1 MRFLEIWQALRR
13 LRHQPM
19 FAACVV
25 AVLALAIGANT
36 AMFAVV
42 NAILIRP
49 LPFTNPDRLITLT
62 FVRPGT
68 DRQPLSL
75 LDVQDLRDENRTLDG
90 IVSMFGWSANL
101 TGSGDAERL
110 SGMRVSADYFELTG
124 APVALG
130 RPIRREDEQR
140 AVAVISH
147 GLWQRRFGG
156 APEAVG
162 KSIVLNGEAFTIVGV
177 LKPDFVALV
186 RETEIVVPYSPATD
200 VRRNNRAQGFLRV
213 IARLKPGVT
222 IAQATDDLNTIGKRL
237 RDQYPDSHGSDTAVR
252 VVPLHEEVSGRSSS
266 MLWMLLGAVV
276 LVLLVACAN
285 IANLFLVRGT
295 AYRRELAVRAALGAS
310 RSRIVGQ
317 LLAEAMLLGLI
328 GGALGLVL
336 ARALVQAVIVAQP
349 ANLPRVA
356 EVGIDLRVAV
366 FTLLVSIGTSL
377 LVGIV
382 PALHAPR
389 ADVRD
394 ALQRGERGSSGGGN
408 RLRAVLVFTEV
419 ALSTMLLMTAAL
431 LARSFQY
438 VQAVDPGFRP
448 AQVLTVRLSLPRA
461 RYGGRTAIENFYKQV
476 QPRLASMPGVQAV
489 AAANVVP
496 MNGYLATA
504 AFYVDGVLS
513 KDAPEAHY
521 RMISPDYFRALG
533 IPLHRGRIFSDS
545 DRADA
550 PAVAIINETLARQFF
565 GGRDPIGSR
574 MRLADGEKVPR
585 EVQVVGI
592 VGDVRHFGLE
602 KEATIEVYVPI
613 GQVPDPTTIWLANNM
628 YWVVQTDSSPLSAAN
643 AVRREVAA
651 VDPAV
656 PASFVRSMDQWLGG
670 TLAARRFN
678 LELVSAFAVA
688 ALLLAIVGV
697 YAVSA
702 FAVTARTREIGIRV
716 ALGASRPQVMGVML
730 RGGLSP
736 VIAGLAAGTGIG
748 LLLAPGL
755 SGLLFGVT
763 PRDLVS
769 LVVTVTV
776 LASAALLAN
785 IVPARRA
792 ANVDPIVALRVE

>member
-1 MRFLEIWQALRR
+1 MRFLEIWHALRR
-13 LRHQPM
+13 MRHQPV
-19 FAACVV
+19 FAACVI

-62 FVRPGT
+62 ILRPGT

-75 LDVQDLRDENRTLDG
+75 PDLDDLRESNRTLDG
-90 IVSMFGWSANL
+90 IVSMFGWSANF

-110 SGMRVSADYFELTG
+110 SGMRVSADYFEVTG

-130 RPIRREDEQR
+130 RPIQRDDEQR
-140 AVAVISH
+140 AVALISY

-156 APEAVG
+156 TADAVG

-177 LKPDFVALV
+177 LRSDFVALV
-186 RETEIVVPYSPATD
+186 REAEIVVPYSPATD
-200 VRRNNRAQGFLRV
+200 VRRGHRAQGFLRV
-213 IARLKPGVT
+213 IARLHPGVT
-222 IAQATDDLNTIGKRL
+222 VTQATEDLNAIDTRL
-237 RDQYPDSHGSDTAVR
+237 REQYPDSHGADTGVR
-252 VVPLHEEVSGRSSS
+252 VVPLHEEVSGRSST
-266 MLWMLLGAVV
+266 MLWMLLGAVA

-317 LLAEAMLLGLI
+317 LLAEAMILGLI
-328 GGALGLVL
+328 GGGLGLVL
-336 ARALVQAVIVAQP
+336 ARALVQAVIAAQP

-356 EVGIDLRVAV
+356 EIGIDLRVAF
-366 FTLLVSIGTSL
+366 FTLLVSIGTSV

-382 PALHAPR
+382 PALQAPR

-394 ALQRGERGSSGGGN
+394 ALQQGERGSSGGGN
-408 RLRAVLVFTEV
+408 RIRAALVFAEV
-419 ALSTMLLMTAAL
+419 ALSTVLLMIAAL
-431 LARSFQY
+431 LGRSFQY

-461 RYGGRTAIENFYKQV
+461 RYSGRAAIENFYKQV
-476 QPRLASMPGVQAV
+476 QPRLAAAPGVRAV

-504 AFYVDGVLS
+504 AFYVDGIIS

-533 IPLHRGRIFSDS
+533 IPLRRGRPFSDT

-565 GGRDPIGSR
+565 NGHDPIGRR
-574 MRLADGEKVPR
+574 MRLGDGEKVPR
-585 EVQVVGI
+585 EVQIVGV

-602 KEATIEVYVPI
+602 KEATSEVYVPI

-628 YWVVQTDSSPLSAAN
+628 YWVVQTDGAPLSAAN

-651 VDPAV
+651 VDPGV
-656 PASFVRSMDQWLGG
+656 PASFVRSMDQWLGS

-678 LELVSAFAVA
+678 LQLVSAFAAA

-716 ALGASRPQVMGVML
+716 ALGASRGQVMGVML
-730 RGGLSP
+730 RGGLLP
-736 VIAGLAAGTGIG
+736 AIGGLAAGTAVG
-748 LLLAPGL
+748 LLFAPAL

-769 LVVTVTV
+769 LIVTVTV

-785 IVPARRA
+785 IVPALRA

>member
-1 MRFLEIWQALRR
+1 MRLLDLWYAVRR
-13 LRHQPM
+13 LRHQPL
-19 FAACVV
+19 FAAGVV
-25 AVLALAIGANT
+25 AVLTLAIGANT

-49 LPFTNPDRLITLT
+49 LPFTNPDRLITFTIL
-62 FVRPGT
+62 RPGT

-75 LDVQDLRDENRTLDG
+75 LDLQDLRASNHTLDG
-90 IVSMFGWSANL
+90 IVSMFGWSANF
-101 TGSGDAERL
+101 TGGGDAERL
-110 SGMRVSADYFELTG
+110 SGMRVSADYFEVTG
-124 APVALG
+124 ARLALG
-130 RPIRREDEQR
+130 RPIQREDEPR
-140 AVAVISH
+140 SVVLISH

-156 APEAVG
+156 TPDAIG
-162 KSIVLNGEAFTIVGV
+162 KSMVLNGEAFTIVGI
-177 LKPDFVALV
+177 LRPDFVALV
-186 RETEIVVPYSPATD
+186 RDAEIVVPYSPATD
-200 VRRNNRAQGFLRV
+200 VRRKNRAQAFLRV
-213 IARLKPGVT
+213 IARLHPGITVT
-222 IAQATDDLNTIGKRL
+222 QATDDLNAIDKRL
-237 RDQYPDSHGSDTAVR
+237 REEYPESHGADTGVR
-252 VVPLHEEVSGRSSS
+252 VVPLHQEVSGPSSS
-266 MLWMLLGAVV
+266 MLWLLVGAVV

-317 LLAEAMLLGLI
+317 LLAEALMLGLI
-328 GGALGLVL
+328 GGGLGLVL
-336 ARALVQAVIVAQP
+336 ARVLVQAVIAVQP

-356 EVGIDLRVAV
+356 EIGIDLRVAF
-366 FTLLVSIGTSL
+366 FTLLVSIGTSV

-382 PALHAPR
+382 PALQAPR

-394 ALQRGERGSSGGGN
+394 ALQQGERGSSSGGH
-408 RLRAVLVFTEV
+408 RIRTTLVFAEV
-419 ALSTMLLMTAAL
+419 ALSTVLLMTAAL

-461 RYGGRTAIENFYKQV
+461 RYSGRAPIENFYKQLL
-476 QPRLASMPGVQAV
+476 PRLASAPGVRAV

-496 MNGYLATA
+496 MNGYLATT

-533 IPLHRGRIFSDS
+533 IPLRRGRTFSDT

-565 GGRDPIGSR
+565 DGRDPIGRR
-574 MRLADGEKVPR
+574 MRLDDGEKVPR
-585 EVQVVGI
+585 EVLIVGV

-628 YWVVQTDSSPLSAAN
+628 YWVVQTDGDPLAAAN

-651 VDPAV
+651 VDPGV
-656 PASFVRSMDQWLGG
+656 PASFVRSMDQWLGS

-678 LELVSAFAVA
+678 LRLVSAFAAV

-702 FAVTARTREIGIRV
+702 FAVTTRTREIGIRV
-716 ALGASRPQVMGVML
+716 ALGASRRQVMGVIL

-736 VIAGLAAGTGIG
+736 VIAGLAAGTAIG
-748 LLLAPGL
+748 LLSAPAL

-776 LASAALLAN
+776 LTSAALVAN
-785 IVPARRA
+785 LVPARRA